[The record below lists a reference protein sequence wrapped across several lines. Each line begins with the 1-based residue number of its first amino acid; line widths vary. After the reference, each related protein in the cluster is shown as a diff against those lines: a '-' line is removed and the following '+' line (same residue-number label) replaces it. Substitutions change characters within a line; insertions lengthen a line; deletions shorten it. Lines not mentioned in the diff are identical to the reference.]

1 MIAVFC
7 PPHLGNIQHMHSVMC
22 LQVVNMLM
30 GTMMASFAESL
41 VLAEAAGLSKKDL
54 VEVVGLGAVAAPMY
68 ALKVAPPPSM
78 AVMMYLTYLWS

>member
-1 MIAVFC
+1 
-7 PPHLGNIQHMHSVMC
+7 
-22 LQVVNMLM
+22 MLM

-68 ALKVAPPPSM
+68 ALKVTPQG
-78 AVMMYLTYLWS
+78 L

>member
-1 MIAVFC
+1 
-7 PPHLGNIQHMHSVMC
+7 MHSVMC